1 MEKRLIRTINDYFPY
16 PIAANFKV
24 LMTDECMDPGPL
36 RLQYLLRTAESIAR
50 FLGMVLLLECRRY
63 IEANNEVRPPRAL
76 VADFAGKLRKP
87 SFGSWIHIAREG
99 SRWLASEEAE
109 LVVPEMRDLFFDDR
123 KKETPIKK
131 AVDKLVEIRN
141 GLSHEKIRAFRT
153 ADFETL
159 CSAVNEL
166 MEIQLEGLEFL
177 QDISLGYVTSIEVSK
192 NRNAAPSFTHRIKE
206 LSGHSDDFE
215 GTRTTFDDYRESDAV
230 IIKYERHDAYL
241 NMEPLLVFDAEAG
254 KASDIFYFAG
264 FSNPRKIVYLGCKHG
279 GDFTS
284 DTCSR
289 SEELEQ
295 ETTQILS
302 LFSEE
307 TQS

>member
-1 MEKRLIRTINDYFPY
+1 MEKRFIRTINDYFPY

-36 RLQYLLRTAESIAR
+36 RLQYLLRTAEAIAR

-63 IEANNEVRPPRAL
+63 IEANPEAQPPRAL
-76 VADFAGKLRKP
+76 VADFAPKLRKP

-99 SRWLASEEAE
+99 SRWLASEEIE
-109 LVVPEMRDLFFDDR
+109 LVVPEMKHIFFDDR
-123 KKETPIKK
+123 RKETPIKK
-131 AVDKLVEIRN
+131 AADKLVEIRN
-141 GLSHEKIRAFRT
+141 GLSHEKIRAFR
-153 ADFETL
+153 ASDFEML
-159 CSAVNEL
+159 CTAVTEHL
-166 MEIQLEGLEFL
+166 EIQLEHLDFL

-192 NRNAAPSFTHRIKE
+192 KRNEPPSFTHRIKE

-215 GTRTTFDDYRESDAV
+215 GSRTTFDDYRESDAV

-264 FSNPRKIVYLGCKHG
+264 FSNPRKTSYLGCKHG

-284 DTCSR
+284 DSCSR
-289 SEELEQ
+289 SEEIER
-295 ETTQILS
+295 EITQLLS
-302 LFSEE
+302 LFREE
-307 TQS
+307 QAS

>member
-1 MEKRLIRTINDYFPY
+1 MEKRLTRTINDYFPY

-24 LMTDECMDPGPL
+24 LLTDECMDAGPL

-63 IEANNEVRPPRAL
+63 IETNSEAQPPRAL

-99 SRWLASEEAE
+99 SRWLAAEEAE
-109 LVVPEMRDLFFDDR
+109 LVVPEMKNVFFNDR
-123 KKETPIKK
+123 KKETIVKK
-131 AVDKLVEIRN
+131 AADKLVEIRN
-141 GLSHEKIRAFRT
+141 GLSHEKIRAFRA

-159 CSAVNEL
+159 CSVVNEQL
-166 MEIQLEGLEFL
+166 EIQLEALEFL
-177 QDISLGYVTSIEVSK
+177 QDVSLGYVTSIEVSK
-192 NRNAAPSFTHRIKE
+192 KRNAPPSFTHRIKE

-215 GTRTTFDDYRESDAV
+215 GTRTTLDDYRESDAV

-241 NMEPLLVFDAEAG
+241 NMEPLLIFDAESG
-254 KASDIFYFAG
+254 KASDIFYLAG

-284 DTCSR
+284 DQCPR
-289 SEELEQ
+289 SEEIEQ
-295 ETTQILS
+295 EAAQLLS
-302 LFSEE
+302 IFSEE
-307 TQS
+307 AQS

>member
-1 MEKRLIRTINDYFPY
+1 MEQRFIRTINDYFPY

-24 LMTDECMDPGPL
+24 LMTDECMDAGPL
-36 RLQYLLRTAESIAR
+36 RLQYLLRTAESVAR

-63 IEANNEVRPPRAL
+63 IEANSAARPPRAL
-76 VADFAGKLRKP
+76 VANFSGKLRKP

-99 SRWLASEEAE
+99 SHWLASEEAE
-109 LVVPEMRDLFFDDR
+109 LVVPEMKNVFFDDR
-123 KKETPIKK
+123 KKETSIKK
-131 AVDKLVEIRN
+131 AADKLVEIRN
-141 GLSHEKIRAFRT
+141 GLSHEKIRAFRPS
-153 ADFETL
+153 DFETL
-159 CSAVNEL
+159 CSLVNEQL
-166 MEIQLEGLEFL
+166 EIQLEGLEFL
-177 QDISLGYVTSIEVSK
+177 GDVSLGYVTSIEVAK
-192 NRNAAPSFTHRIKE
+192 KRNAAPSFTHRIKE

-215 GTRTTFDDYRESDAV
+215 GSRTIFDDYRESDAV

-264 FSNPRKIVYLGCKHG
+264 FSIPHKIAYLGCKHG

-284 DTCSR
+284 DSCSR
-289 SEELEQ
+289 SEEIEQ
-295 ETTQILS
+295 ETTQLLS

-307 TQS
+307 APS